1 MSLRR
6 AVSHSLCKGLI
17 VVLAGFGCTSSSLPP
32 EALAL
37 EDALPS
43 SATVAV
49 YRDKGKW
56 EDVIVV
62 LDSDENMATG
72 PTPGATFSAT
82 QEWLAQNSGSL
93 QDAGFDYLLQCNS
106 AVNVDPS
113 SGEVSSR
120 LSEMIPLEPGG
131 FITSVKTDQQA
142 DSGNSTT
149 ISCER

>member
-1 MSLRR
+1 MS
-6 AVSHSLCKGLI
+6 
-17 VVLAGFGCTSSSLPP
+17 
-32 EALAL
+32 L

-49 YRDKGKW
+49 HRDKGRW
-56 EDVIVV
+56 GDVVAV
-62 LDSDENMATG
+62 LDSDENMAAG

-82 QEWLAQNSGSL
+82 QQWLSENGHSL

-113 SGEVSSR
+113 SGDVSSR
-120 LSEMIPLEPGG
+120 LSEMISVKPGRSNL
-131 FITSVKTDQQA
+131 SVKTGQQA

-149 ISCER
+149 ISCEG